1 MADVDIRELRDTAAR
16 RARQQLDHLDLP
28 SRAKQ
33 QLDHLDLSNRAK
45 QQLDQMDLSNRAKQ
59 QLDHLDLTSRAKQ
72 QLGNVDLSGITS
84 HLPKNVNVDWDLIQ
98 QREDRAATRG
108 FLGGFLLGA
117 LLGAVFAPRRGAE
130 TRESIAHAAGDV
142 KDKATT
148 LVGQMKVADPSDLA
162 SNVSDFRAK
171 AEEKVAD
178 ASASGDDSAAG
189 GVKGHANDLAETVQN
204 KVSDTKDNAAN
215 VAEKAHATVEDAKQS
230 LKSVLDEAKAKS
242 ES

>member
-16 RARQQLDHLDLP
+16 RAKQQLDHLDLP

-45 QQLDQMDLSNRAKQ
+45 QQL
-59 QLDHLDLTSRAKQ
+59 
-72 QLGNVDLSGITS
+72 GNVDLSGITS
-84 HLPKNVNVDWDLIQ
+84 HLPKNMNVDWDLIQ

-117 LLGAVFAPRRGAE
+117 LLGAVLALVFAPRRGAE
-130 TRESIAHAAGDV
+130 TRETIAHAAGDV
-142 KDKATT
+142 KDKATS
-148 LVGQMKVADPSDLA
+148 LVGQAKDDSSDLA

-171 AEEKVAD
+171 AEEKSAD
-178 ASASGDDSAAG
+178 GSAPADIAG
-189 GVKGHANDLAETVQN
+189 NANVFGEPVQD
-204 KVSDTKDNAAN
+204 KFSDAKDNADDL
-215 VAEKAHATVEDAKQS
+215 AEKAHLTAEDAKQS